1 MITKQSCHKG
11 PLSAETD
18 TKTSLTIQ
26 QKCSGGTDQ
35 LLITLEG
42 MVIDNLMEYSMG
54 YRLTLVNMTIIE
66 KVYKQ

>member
-1 MITKQSCHKG
+1 M
-11 PLSAETD
+11 
-18 TKTSLTIQ
+18 IQ
-26 QKCSGGTDQ
+26 QKYSGGTDQ

-42 MVIDNLMEYSMG
+42 MVIDNLMESSMG